1 MKSLS
6 RNNKE
11 NKLKLF
17 QCEVRLRV
25 VHHPTVQEGAYI
37 IIEAKRNSV
46 VVDFGDD
53 GCCVSR

>member
-37 IIEAKRNSV
+37 IEAKRNSV

>member
-37 IIEAKRNSV
+37 IEAKSNSV
-46 VVDFGDD
+46 VVDD
-53 GCCVSR
+53 GCCVSRWPE